1 MISYTNVDTIH
12 NQHQLEYVA
21 RNHGKY
27 SRQRFS
33 AKIFI
38 IIPSQEGGK
47 AHSVC
52 RMVGFAIQGGRHTL
66 CADCRRLRRLRPPV
80 KLKSFTPEQRA
91 TKNRTNTQSKTRK
104 TRTKKMNA
112 KISRQRTAIP
122 VKQKNVIKLVMW
134 TLYQVLDEDAAK
146 SKTLEML
153 KLNES
158 VENIIEQVDNI
169 EKTEKYGEMET
180 MMTMIRT
187 NQVVKKQTNVLN
199 ELSGD
204 ADTII
209 KQMVEMATAE
219 VTTTKVTT
227 TKVKAVKKPRG
238 AKKTAVEASEATEAS
253 ADGEATETK
262 VKKPRAKKTV
272 AVVEATEATADG
284 EATETKVKKPRAKK
298 TATIVEAT
306 EASVSVVEASAP
318 VDTKVKKP
326 RAKKTA
332 VEASATEASATEA
345 PADGEA
351 SAPAPKK
358 PRAKKTQAVVEPPVK
373 EEVKSTE
380 DLQEEEYL
388 VLNEIEYEGTTYM
401 VGTDQNVYDEFNAII
416 GKYENEKVI
425 LN

>member
-1 MISYTNVDTIH
+1 
-12 NQHQLEYVA
+12 
-21 RNHGKY
+21 
-27 SRQRFS
+27 
-33 AKIFI
+33 
-38 IIPSQEGGK
+38 
-47 AHSVC
+47 
-52 RMVGFAIQGGRHTL
+52 
-66 CADCRRLRRLRPPV
+66 
-80 KLKSFTPEQRA
+80 
-91 TKNRTNTQSKTRK
+91 
-104 TRTKKMNA
+104 MNA

-238 AKKTAVEASEATEAS
+238 AKPPLEGQSPPVGAMNEVEPGALPPSSEASV
-253 ADGEATETK
+253 TETK

-284 EATETKVKKPRAKK
+284 EVSAQVETKVKKPRAKKTVAVVEATEASVTEATVEGEATETKVKKPRAKKTVAVVEATEASVTEATVEGEATETKVKKPRAKKTVAVVEATEASADGETTETKVKKPRAKK
-298 TATIVEAT
+298 TATKIEI
-306 EASVSVVEASAP
+306 E
-318 VDTKVKKP
+318 
-326 RAKKTA
+326 
-332 VEASATEASATEA
+332 
-345 PADGEA
+345 
-351 SAPAPKK
+351 
-358 PRAKKTQAVVEPPVK
+358 PVK

-388 VLNEIEYEGTTYM
+388 VLNEIEYEGTSYM

-425 LN
+425 LNYTIEELK

>member
-1 MISYTNVDTIH
+1 
-12 NQHQLEYVA
+12 
-21 RNHGKY
+21 
-27 SRQRFS
+27 
-33 AKIFI
+33 
-38 IIPSQEGGK
+38 
-47 AHSVC
+47 
-52 RMVGFAIQGGRHTL
+52 
-66 CADCRRLRRLRPPV
+66 
-80 KLKSFTPEQRA
+80 
-91 TKNRTNTQSKTRK
+91 
-104 TRTKKMNA
+104 MNA

-298 TATIVEAT
+298 TVAVVEATEATADGEATETKVKKPRAKKTATIVEAT